1 MNNSKYIKFMLKALV
16 ALIVV
21 LMIPKLFG
29 MVTDP
34 ENGLLKSKSG
44 SSAVEQ
50 RAASG
55 GSTEYGTVEKKAEE
69 TDPQGEDESGPISD
83 SKIGG
88 KIQNYLEDTLTKS
101 GVASESQ
108 AKSFIGGIIKTI
120 EGWIKKSD
128 GSELDEIL
136 EIESVRDLLVATGVN
151 PDEVNA
157 KSVFD
162 ALK

>member
-29 MVTDP
+29 VVTDS
-34 ENGLLKSKSG
+34 EKGLFKSKSG
-44 SSAVEQ
+44 STTMEQ
-50 RAASG
+50 RATAG
-55 GSTEYGTVEKKAEE
+55 GSSDYGALNKIEGDSAAQEE
-69 TDPQGEDESGPISD
+69 SDSGPITD
-83 SKIGG
+83 SKVGG
-88 KIQNYLEDTLTKS
+88 AIQGYLENTLEKS
-101 GVASESQ
+101 GVASEGQ
-108 AKSFIGGIIKTI
+108 AKSFVRGIIKTI

-136 EIESVRDLLVATGVN
+136 EIESVRDLLEATGVN
-151 PDEVNA
+151 PDDVDS